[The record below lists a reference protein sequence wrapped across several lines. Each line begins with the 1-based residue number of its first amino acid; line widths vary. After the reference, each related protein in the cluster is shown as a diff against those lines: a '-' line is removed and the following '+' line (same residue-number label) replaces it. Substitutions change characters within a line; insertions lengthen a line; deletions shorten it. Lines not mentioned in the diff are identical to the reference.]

1 MLARLYCGDIYRD
14 ATTPREAFTAHF
26 QRPFSTAPAECQLV
40 EMSLTPDMILVL
52 GLVAFTMLMLVLE
65 WIRADMVALLVVVTI
80 GLTGLIPSERVFNGF
95 AGNAVIAIIAI
106 MIMGEG
112 LDRAGVLNLT
122 ARFVMKMARGMESRL
137 GLVIN
142 MVASLFSAIIPS
154 QALAALMIP
163 VSSRLSA
170 RTGVPLSRLLL
181 PMAFCI
187 LTATNTTLIANSPL
201 IVLNDLIASANAN
214 LPPGAH
220 TIPRFG
226 LFSVTPVGLTLA
238 VIGVLY
244 FYFFGRKLLPG
255 HEDQRLKVTPGRTE
269 SYFAETYGIGG
280 ETAELTVTAES
291 PLVGMSIGEVEQLH
305 DAPLILAIKSGN
317 DARMAPPADH
327 VIWVGSVLGVLGP
340 REQLNQFANNQ
351 LCRLSTRM
359 RQLGEL
365 FNPTR
370 AGISEVVIPPSSR
383 FIKQKIGELRL
394 RKRFGISVLA
404 VTRGEQ
410 IFRDDLRSVSLR
422 AGDTLALHSNWRD
435 LSLAAEDKDLVV
447 VTDIPKEEQR
457 PGKIWQ
463 AVGFFVLAKCL
474 ALFTQLDLSVAMMTG
489 AIGML
494 LTGVL
499 NMDEAYKAINWKTI
513 FVTACLIPLGWSM
526 DSTGTAAWVAQVVL
540 QHLGNASPYIL
551 QASLAILTLLFSQVM
566 SNVGATVM
574 MVPVAISVAVATGG
588 NPSAYAL
595 IVAVSSSNTFLLS
608 SGHPALMMVTG
619 PGGYRG
625 KDFLRVGIPLTLLV
639 LVVTLVVINL
649 MFR

>member
-1 MLARLYCGDIYRD
+1 VAL
-14 ATTPREAFTAHF
+14 
-26 QRPFSTAPAECQLV
+26 
-40 EMSLTPDMILVL
+40 SLTPEMILVL
-52 GLVAFTMLMLVLE
+52 GLVGFTMLMLVLE
-65 WIRADMVALLVVVTI
+65 WVRADMVALLVVVVI

-112 LDRAGVLNLT
+112 LDRAGVLNAT
-122 ARFVMKMARGMESRL
+122 AHFVVRMSRGAESRL
-137 GLVIN
+137 GVVIN
-142 MVASLFSAIIPS
+142 LVASLFSSVIPS

-163 VSSRLSA
+163 VSSRLAA
-170 RTGVPLSRLLL
+170 RTGVPLSKLLL

-187 LTATNTTLIANSPL
+187 LTATNTTLIANSSL

-214 LPPGAH
+214 LLPGAH
-220 TIPRFG
+220 TIPKFG
-226 LFSVTPVGLTLA
+226 LFSVTPIGLALA
-238 VIGVLY
+238 AVGVLY
-244 FYFFGRKLLPG
+244 FYLFGRKLLPG
-255 HEDQRLKVTPGRTE
+255 HEDERLKVTPGRTE

-305 DAPLILAIKSGN
+305 EAPLILAIKSSN

-327 VIWVGSVLGVLGP
+327 VIWVGSVLGVFGP
-340 REQLNQFANNQ
+340 REQLAQFANNQ
-351 LCRLSTRM
+351 LCRLSSRM

-370 AGISEVVIPPSSR
+370 AGISEVVIPPVSR
-383 FIKQKIGELRL
+383 FIKHTVAELRL

-404 VTRGEQ
+404 VNRGDQ
-410 IFRDDLRSVSLR
+410 VFRDDVRTVSLR
-422 AGDTLALHSNWRD
+422 AGDTVVLHSNWRD
-435 LSLAAEDKDLVV
+435 LALAAEDKDLVV
-447 VTDIPKEEQR
+447 VTDIPKEQQR

-463 AVGFFVLAKCL
+463 AVGFFLMAQCL
-474 ALFTQLDLSVAMMTG
+474 ALFTNLDLAVAMMTG
-489 AIGML
+489 AIAML

-499 NMDEAYKAINWKTI
+499 NMDEAYKAVNWKTV
-513 FVTACLIPLGWSM
+513 FVIACLIPLGWSM
-526 DSTGTAAWVAQVVL
+526 DATGTAAWLAQQVL
-540 QHLGNASPYIL
+540 HYLGNSSPYLL
-551 QASLAILTLLFSQVM
+551 QLVLAVLTLLFSQVM

-574 MVPVAISVAVATGG
+574 MVPIAISVAVATGG

-619 PGGYRG
+619 PGGYKG
-625 KDFLRVGIPLTLLV
+625 KDFLRVGLPLTFLV
-639 LVVTLVVINL
+639 LVVTLLAINL

>member
-1 MLARLYCGDIYRD
+1 
-14 ATTPREAFTAHF
+14 
-26 QRPFSTAPAECQLV
+26 V
-40 EMSLTPDMILVL
+40 ELSLTPEMILVL
-52 GLVAFTMLMLVLE
+52 GLVGFTMLMLVLE
-65 WIRADMVALLVVVTI
+65 WIRADMVALLVVVVI

-122 ARFVMKMARGMESRL
+122 ARFVMRMAKGMESRL
-137 GLVIN
+137 GVVIN
-142 MVASLFSAIIPS
+142 LVTSLFSAVIPS

-163 VSSRLSA
+163 VTSRLAA

-181 PMAFCI
+181 PMAFCV
-187 LTATNTTLIANSPL
+187 LAATNTTLIANSPL
-201 IVLNDLIASANAN
+201 IVLNDLIASANVN

-220 TIPRFG
+220 TIPKFG
-226 LFSVTPVGLTLA
+226 LFSVTPVGLALA
-238 VIGVLY
+238 FVGVGY

-255 HEDQRLKVTPGRTE
+255 HEDERLKVTPGRTE

-291 PLVGMSIGEVEQLH
+291 PLVGMSIGEAEQLYE
-305 DAPLILAIKSGN
+305 APLILAIKSGN
-317 DARMAPPADH
+317 DARMAPPTDH
-327 VIWVGSVLGVLGP
+327 VIWVGSILGVLGP
-340 REQLNQFANNQ
+340 RDQLNQFANNQ

-370 AGISEVVIPPSSR
+370 AGISEVVIPPVSR
-383 FIKQKIGELRL
+383 FIKHTVAELRL

-404 VTRGEQ
+404 VNRGDQ
-410 IFRDDLRSVSLR
+410 VFRDDVRTVSLR
-422 AGDTLALHSNWRD
+422 AGDTVVLHSNWRD
-435 LSLAAEDKDLVV
+435 LALAAEDKDLVV
-447 VTDIPKEEQR
+447 VTDIPKEQQR

-474 ALFTQLDLSVAMMTG
+474 ALFTNLDLSVAMMTG

-499 NMDEAYKAINWKTI
+499 NMDEAYKAVNWKTI

-526 DSTGTAAWVAQVVL
+526 DATGTAAWIAQGILAHLGSASPWVL
-540 QHLGNASPYIL
+540 QACLG
-551 QASLAILTLLFSQVM
+551 ILTLLFSQVM

-574 MVPVAISVAVATGG
+574 MVPIAISVAVATGG

-619 PGGYRG
+619 PGGYKS
-625 KDFLRVGIPLTLLV
+625 KDFLRVGAPLTLLV
-639 LVVTLVVINL
+639 LIVTLVGVNL
-649 MFR
+649 LFR

>member
-1 MLARLYCGDIYRD
+1 
-14 ATTPREAFTAHF
+14 
-26 QRPFSTAPAECQLV
+26 
-40 EMSLTPDMILVL
+40 MILVL
-52 GLVAFTMLMLVLE
+52 GLVGFTMLMLVLE
-65 WIRADMVALLVVVTI
+65 WIRADMVALLVVVAI
-80 GLTGLIPSERVFNGF
+80 GLTGLIPSDRVFNGF

-122 ARFVMKMARGMESRL
+122 ARFVMRMARGMESRL
-137 GLVIN
+137 GVVIN
-142 MVASLFSAIIPS
+142 LVASLFSAVIPS

-201 IVLNDLIASANAN
+201 IVLNDLIASANMN

-220 TIPRFG
+220 TIPKFG
-226 LFSVTPVGLTLA
+226 LFSVTPIGLALA
-238 VIGVLY
+238 LLGVAY

-255 HEDQRLKVTPGRTE
+255 HEDERLKVTPGRTE

-305 DAPLILAIKSGN
+305 GAPLILAIKSGN

-340 REQLNQFANNQ
+340 RDQLNQFANNQ

-359 RQLGEL
+359 RQLGEQ

-370 AGISEVVIPPSSR
+370 AGISEVVIPPVSR
-383 FIKQKIGELRL
+383 FIKQTIGDLRL

-404 VTRGEQ
+404 VTRGDQ
-410 IFRDDLRSVSLR
+410 VFRDDVRGVTLR
-422 AGDTLALHSNWRD
+422 AGDTVVLHSNWRD

-474 ALFTQLDLSVAMMTG
+474 ALFTNLDLSVAMMTG

-526 DSTGTAAWVAQVVL
+526 DSTGTAAWIAQVVL
-540 QHLGNASPYIL
+540 QHLGHASHWVL
-551 QASLAILTLLFSQVM
+551 QLSLAVLTLLFSQVM

-574 MVPVAISVAVATGG
+574 MVPIAISVAVATGG

-619 PGGYRG
+619 PGGYKGR
-625 KDFLRVGIPLTLLV
+625 DFLRVGAPLTLLV
-639 LVVTLVVINL
+639 LIVTLVAVNL
-649 MFR
+649 LFH

>member
-1 MLARLYCGDIYRD
+1 
-14 ATTPREAFTAHF
+14 
-26 QRPFSTAPAECQLV
+26 
-40 EMSLTPDMILVL
+40 MILVL
-52 GLVAFTMLMLVLE
+52 GLVGFTMLMLVLE
-65 WIRADMVALLVVVTI
+65 WIRADMVALLVVVVI
-80 GLTGLIPSERVFNGF
+80 GLTGLIPSDRVFNGF

-122 ARFVMKMARGMESRL
+122 ANFVMRMARGMESRL
-137 GLVIN
+137 GVVIN
-142 MVASLFSAIIPS
+142 LVASLFSAVIPS

-163 VSSRLSA
+163 VSSRLAA

-201 IVLNDLIASANAN
+201 IVLNDLIASANLN

-220 TIPRFG
+220 TIPKFG
-226 LFSVTPVGLTLA
+226 LFSVTPIGLSLA
-238 VIGVLY
+238 LLGVAY

-255 HEDQRLKVTPGRTE
+255 HEDERLKVTPGRTE

-291 PLVGMSIGEVEQLH
+291 PLVGMSIGETEQLH
-305 DAPLILAIKSGN
+305 GAPLILAIKSGN

-365 FNPTR
+365 FNPSR
-370 AGISEVVIPPSSR
+370 AGISEVVIPPVSR
-383 FIKQKIGELRL
+383 FIKHTVAELRL

-404 VTRGEQ
+404 VNRGEQ
-410 IFRDDLRSVSLR
+410 VFRDDVRAVSLR
-422 AGDTLALHSNWRD
+422 AGDTVVLHSNWRD

-447 VTDIPKEEQR
+447 VTDIPKEQQR

-463 AVGFFVLAKCL
+463 AVGFFLMAKCL
-474 ALFTQLDLSVAMMTG
+474 ALFTNLDLSVAMMTG

-499 NMDEAYKAINWKTI
+499 NMDEAYKAVNWKTI

-526 DSTGTAAWVAQVVL
+526 DSTGTAAWIAQVVL
-540 QHLGNASPYIL
+540 DHLGSASPWVL
-551 QASLAILTLLFSQVM
+551 QACLAILTLLFSQVM

-574 MVPVAISVAVATGG
+574 MVPIAISVAVATGG

-619 PGGYRG
+619 PGGYKGR
-625 KDFLRVGIPLTLLV
+625 DFLRVGLPLTLLV
-639 LVVTLVVINL
+639 LVVTLIAINL
-649 MFR
+649 LFR

>member
-1 MLARLYCGDIYRD
+1 MGL
-14 ATTPREAFTAHF
+14 T
-26 QRPFSTAPAECQLV
+26 
-40 EMSLTPDMILVL
+40 LTPDMMLVL
-52 GLVAFTMLMLVLE
+52 GLVGFTMLMLVLE

-122 ARFVMKMARGMESRL
+122 ARFVMRMARGMESRL

-214 LPPGAH
+214 LLPGAH
-220 TIPRFG
+220 TIPKFG
-226 LFSVTPVGLTLA
+226 LFSVTPVGLSLA
-238 VIGVLY
+238 VVGVLY

-255 HEDQRLKVTPGRTE
+255 HEDERLKVTPGRTE

-305 DAPLILAIKSGN
+305 DSPMILAIKSGN
-317 DARMAPPADH
+317 DARMAPPVDH

-340 REQLNQFANNQ
+340 REQLTQFANNQ

-383 FIKQKIGELRL
+383 FIKQTIGDLRL

-404 VTRGEQ
+404 VTRGDQ
-410 IFRDDLRSVSLR
+410 VFRNDVRAVTLR
-422 AGDTLALHSNWRD
+422 AGDTMVLHSNWRD
-435 LSLAAEDKDLVV
+435 LSLASEDKDLVV

-499 NMDEAYKAINWKTI
+499 NMDEAYKAVNWKTI

-526 DSTGTAAWVAQVVL
+526 DSTGTAAWVAQEVL
-540 QHLGNASPYIL
+540 QHLGGHSHWLL
-551 QASLAILTLLFSQVM
+551 QLALAILTLLFSQVM

-619 PGGYRG
+619 PGGYRSQ
-625 KDFLRVGIPLTLLV
+625 DFLRVGLPLTFIV
-639 LVVTLVVINL
+639 LVVTLLAINL
-649 MFR
+649 MFH

>member
-1 MLARLYCGDIYRD
+1 MGL
-14 ATTPREAFTAHF
+14 
-26 QRPFSTAPAECQLV
+26 
-40 EMSLTPDMILVL
+40 SLTPDMMLVL
-52 GLVAFTMLMLVLE
+52 GLVLFTMLMLVLE
-65 WIRADMVALLVVVTI
+65 WIRADMVALLVVVVI
-80 GLTGLIPSERVFNGF
+80 GLTGLIPAERVFNGF

-122 ARFVMKMARGMESRL
+122 AQFVMRMARGKESRL
-137 GLVIN
+137 GVVIN
-142 MVASLFSAIIPS
+142 AVTSLFSAVIPS

-163 VSSRLSA
+163 VTSRLSA
-170 RTGVPLSRLLL
+170 RTGVPISRLLL

-201 IVLNDLIASANAN
+201 IVLNDLIASANNN
-214 LPPGAH
+214 LPPGAQ
-220 TIPRFG
+220 TIPKFG
-226 LFSVTPVGLTLA
+226 LFSVTPVGILLA
-238 VIGVLY
+238 IAGVV
-244 FYFFGRKLLPG
+244 FFRLFTRKLLPER
-255 HEDQRLKVTPGRTE
+255 EDARQKVTPGRTE
-269 SYFAETYGIGG
+269 SYFAETYGIVG

-291 PLVGMSIGEVEQLH
+291 PLVGMSVGEAEQLH
-305 DAPLILAIKSGN
+305 GAPLILAIKSGN
-317 DARMAPPADH
+317 EARMAPPVDQ

-351 LCRLSTRM
+351 LCRLTPRM
-359 RQLGEL
+359 RQLAEL
-365 FNPTR
+365 FNPSR
-370 AGISEVVIPPSSR
+370 AGISEAVIPPNSR
-383 FIKQKIGELRL
+383 FIKQTIGELHL
-394 RKRFGISVLA
+394 RKRHGISVLA

-410 IFRDDLRSVSLR
+410 VFRDDVRSVSLR
-422 AGDTLALHSNWRD
+422 AGDTLVLHSSWRD
-435 LSLAAEDKDLVV
+435 LAQTAEDRDLVV
-447 VTDIPKEEQR
+447 VTDIPREEQR

-463 AVGFFVLAKCL
+463 AVGFFLMAKCL
-474 ALFTQLDLSVAMMTG
+474 ALFTQLDLSIAMMTG

-494 LTGVL
+494 LSGVL

-526 DSTGTAAWVAQVVL
+526 DSTGTAAWLAQEVLVHMGDASPWVL
-540 QHLGNASPYIL
+540 Q
-551 QASLAILTLLFSQVM
+551 LALAVLTLLFSQVM

-595 IVAVSSSNTFLLS
+595 IVAVSSSNTFLIS

-619 PGGYRG
+619 PGGYKS
-625 KDFLRVGIPLTLLV
+625 KDFLRTGVPLTLVILV
-639 LVVTLVVINL
+639 ITLVAINL

>member
-1 MLARLYCGDIYRD
+1 MGLSLS
-14 ATTPREAFTAHF
+14 P
-26 QRPFSTAPAECQLV
+26 
-40 EMSLTPDMILVL
+40 EMIMVL
-52 GLVAFTMLMLVLE
+52 GLLAFTMLMLVLE

-80 GLTGLIPSERVFNGF
+80 GLIGLIPAERVFNGF

-112 LDRAGVLNLT
+112 LDRAGVLTHT
-122 ARFVMKMARGMESRL
+122 ARFVMRMARGVESRL

-142 MVASLFSAIIPS
+142 LVASLFSAVIPS

-170 RTGVPLSRLLL
+170 RTGVPISRLLL

-220 TIPRFG
+220 TIPKFG
-226 LFSVTPVGLTLA
+226 LFSVTPVGLALA
-238 VIGVLY
+238 IVGVAY
-244 FYFFGRKLLPG
+244 FYFFGHKLLPG
-255 HEDQRLKVTPGRTE
+255 HEDERLKVTPGRTE

-280 ETAELTVTAES
+280 DTAELTVTAES
-291 PLVGMSIGEVEQLH
+291 PLVGMSIGEAEALH
-305 DAPLILAIKSGN
+305 EAPLILAIKSGN

-327 VIWVGSVLGVLGP
+327 VIWVGSILGVLGP

-351 LCRLSTRM
+351 LCRLSTQM

-370 AGISEVVIPPSSR
+370 AGISEVVIPPVSR
-383 FIKQKIGELRL
+383 FIKHTVAELRL

-404 VTRGEQ
+404 VTRGDQ
-410 IFRDDLRSVSLR
+410 VFRDDVRGVSLR
-422 AGDTLALHSNWRD
+422 AGDTMVLHSTWHDLALAS
-435 LSLAAEDKDLVV
+435 EDKDLVV

-463 AVGFFVLAKCL
+463 AVGFFLMAQGL
-474 ALFTQLDLSVAMMTG
+474 ALFTDLDLSLSMMTG
-489 AIGML
+489 AIAML

-513 FVTACLIPLGWSM
+513 FVVACLIPLGWSM
-526 DSTGTAAWVAQVVL
+526 DATGTAAWIAQQALVHLGSVAPWVL
-540 QHLGNASPYIL
+540 QLF
-551 QASLAILTLLFSQVM
+551 LAVLTLLFAQMM

-574 MVPVAISVAVATGG
+574 MVPIAISMAVATGA
-588 NPSAYAL
+588 NPAAYAL

-608 SGHPALMMVTG
+608 AGHPALMMVTG
-619 PGGYRG
+619 PGGYKG
-625 KDFLRVGIPLTLLV
+625 KDFLRVGAPLTVVV
-639 LVVTLVVINL
+639 LAVTLVVINL

>member
-1 MLARLYCGDIYRD
+1 M
-14 ATTPREAFTAHF
+14 
-26 QRPFSTAPAECQLV
+26 V
-40 EMSLTPDMILVL
+40 LVL
-52 GLVAFTMLMLVLE
+52 GLVGFTMLMLVLE
-65 WIRADMVALLVVVTI
+65 WIRADMVALLVVVVI
-80 GLTGLIPSERVFNGF
+80 GLTGLIPSDRVFNGF
-95 AGNAVIAIIAI
+95 AGNAVIAIMAI

-122 ARFVMKMARGMESRL
+122 ARFVMRMARGVESRL
-137 GLVIN
+137 GVVIN
-142 MVASLFSAIIPS
+142 LVASLFSAVIPS

-201 IVLNDLIASANAN
+201 IVLNDLIASANVN

-220 TIPRFG
+220 TIPKFG
-226 LFSVTPVGLTLA
+226 LFSVTPIGLALA
-238 VIGVLY
+238 LLGVAY

-255 HEDQRLKVTPGRTE
+255 HEDERLKVTPGRTE

-280 ETAELTVTAES
+280 ESAELTVTAES

-305 DAPLILAIKSGN
+305 GAPLILAIKSGN

-340 REQLNQFANNQ
+340 RDQLTQFANNQ

-370 AGISEVVIPPSSR
+370 AGISEVVIPPVSR
-383 FIKQKIGELRL
+383 FIKHTVGELRL

-404 VTRGEQ
+404 VNRGDQ
-410 IFRDDLRSVSLR
+410 VFRDDVRGVSLR
-422 AGDTLALHSNWRD
+422 AGDTVVLHSNWRD
-435 LSLAAEDKDLVV
+435 LALASEDKDLVV

-463 AVGFFVLAKCL
+463 AVGFFVMAKCL
-474 ALFTQLDLSVAMMTG
+474 ALFTNLDLSVAMMTG

-494 LTGVL
+494 LSGVL
-499 NMDEAYKAINWKTI
+499 NMDEAYRAINWKTI

-526 DSTGTAAWVAQVVL
+526 DATGTAAWIAQVVL
-540 QHLGNASPYIL
+540 QHLGGASPWVL
-551 QASLAILTLLFSQVM
+551 QACLAILTLLFSQVM

-574 MVPVAISVAVATGG
+574 MVPIAISVAVATGG

-619 PGGYRG
+619 PGGYKG
-625 KDFLRVGIPLTLLV
+625 KDFLRVGAPLTALV
-639 LVVTLVVINL
+639 LVVTLIAINL
-649 MFR
+649 MFH

>member
-1 MLARLYCGDIYRD
+1 M
-14 ATTPREAFTAHF
+14 
-26 QRPFSTAPAECQLV
+26 
-40 EMSLTPDMILVL
+40 LVL
-52 GLVAFTMLMLVLE
+52 GLVGFTMAMLVLE

-122 ARFVMKMARGMESRL
+122 ARFVMRMARGMESRL

-214 LPPGAH
+214 LLPGAH
-220 TIPRFG
+220 TIPKFG
-226 LFSVTPVGLTLA
+226 LFSVTPVGLSLA
-238 VIGVLY
+238 VVGVLY

-255 HEDQRLKVTPGRTE
+255 HEDERLKVTPGRTE

-305 DAPLILAIKSGN
+305 DSPMILAIKSGN
-317 DARMAPPADH
+317 DARMAPPVDH

-340 REQLNQFANNQ
+340 RDQLSQFANNQ

-383 FIKQKIGELRL
+383 FIKQTIGDLRL

-404 VTRGEQ
+404 VTRGDQ
-410 IFRDDLRSVSLR
+410 IFRDDVRAVALR
-422 AGDTLALHSNWRD
+422 AGDTMVLHSNWRD

-499 NMDEAYKAINWKTI
+499 NMDEAYKAVNWKTI

-526 DSTGTAAWVAQVVL
+526 DSTGTAAWVAQEVL
-540 QHLGNASPYIL
+540 QHLGGHSHWLL
-551 QASLAILTLLFSQVM
+551 QLALAILTLLFSQVM

-619 PGGYRG
+619 PGGYRSQ
-625 KDFLRVGIPLTLLV
+625 DFLRVGLPLTFVV
-639 LVVTLVVINL
+639 LVVTLLAINL
-649 MFR
+649 MFH

>member
-1 MLARLYCGDIYRD
+1 MLVAL
-14 ATTPREAFTAHF
+14 A
-26 QRPFSTAPAECQLV
+26 
-40 EMSLTPDMILVL
+40 LTPDMILVL
-52 GLVAFTMLMLVLE
+52 GLLAFTTLMLVLE
-65 WIRADMVALLVVVTI
+65 WIRADMVALLVVITI
-80 GLTGLIPSERVFNGF
+80 GLTGLIPPERVFNGF
-95 AGNAVIAIIAI
+95 SGTAVIAIIAI

-112 LDRAGVLNLT
+112 LDRAGVLNIT
-122 ARFVMKMARGMESRL
+122 AQFVVRLAHGVESRL
-137 GLVIN
+137 GVVIN
-142 MVASLFSAIIPS
+142 VVASMFSAVIPS

-163 VSSRLSA
+163 ISSRLSA

-187 LTATNTTLIANSPL
+187 LAATNTTLIANSAL

-214 LPPGAH
+214 LLPGAH
-220 TIPRFG
+220 TIPKFG
-226 LFSVTPVGLTLA
+226 LFSVTPIGLALGA
-238 VIGVLY
+238 VGVLY
-244 FYFFGRKLLPG
+244 FYLFGAKLLPG

-269 SYFAETYGIGG
+269 SYFAETYGIVG

-305 DAPLILAIKSGN
+305 EPPLILAIKSGN
-317 DARMAPPADH
+317 EARMAPPADH

-340 REQLNQFANNQ
+340 REQLNRFANNQ

-359 RQLGEL
+359 HQLGEL

-370 AGISEVVIPPSSR
+370 AGISEVVIPPVSR
-383 FIKQKIGELRL
+383 FIKHTVAELRL

-410 IFRDDLRSVSLR
+410 VFRDDVRAVSLR
-422 AGDTLALHSNWRD
+422 AGDTVVLHSNWRD
-435 LSLAAEDKDLVV
+435 LALAAEDKDLVV
-447 VTDIPKEEQR
+447 VTDIPKEQQR

-463 AVGFFVLAKCL
+463 AVGFFLFAQCL
-474 ALFTQLDLSVAMMTG
+474 ALFTNLDLSIAMMTG
-489 AIGML
+489 AIAML

-499 NMDEAYKAINWKTI
+499 NMDEAYKAVNWKTV
-513 FVTACLIPLGWSM
+513 FVIACLIPLGWSM
-526 DSTGTAAWVAQVVL
+526 DATGTAAWLAQQVL
-540 QHLGNASPYIL
+540 YYLGNSSPYLL
-551 QASLAILTLLFSQVM
+551 QLVLAVLTLLFSQVM

-574 MVPVAISVAVATGG
+574 MVPIAISVAVATGG

-619 PGGYRG
+619 PGGYKG
-625 KDFLRVGIPLTLLV
+625 KDFLRVGLPLTFLV
-639 LVVTLVVINL
+639 LVVTLLAINL
-649 MFR
+649 MFH

>member
-1 MLARLYCGDIYRD
+1 MGL
-14 ATTPREAFTAHF
+14 
-26 QRPFSTAPAECQLV
+26 
-40 EMSLTPDMILVL
+40 SLTPEMILVL
-52 GLVAFTMLMLVLE
+52 GLVGFTMLMLVLE
-65 WIRADMVALLVVVTI
+65 WIRADMVALLVVVAI
-80 GLTGLIPSERVFNGF
+80 GLTGLIPSDRVFNGF

-112 LDRAGVLNLT
+112 LDRAGVLSLT
-122 ARFVMKMARGMESRL
+122 ARFVMRMASGVESRL

-142 MVASLFSAIIPS
+142 MVASLFSAVIPS

-201 IVLNDLIASANAN
+201 IVLNDLIASANVN

-220 TIPRFG
+220 TIPKFG
-226 LFSVTPVGLTLA
+226 LFSVTPIGLALA
-238 VIGVLY
+238 VVGVAY

-255 HEDQRLKVTPGRTE
+255 HEDERLKVTPGRTE

-280 ETAELTVTAES
+280 DTAELTVTAES
-291 PLVGMSIGEVEQLH
+291 PLVGMSIGEAESLH

-317 DARMAPPADH
+317 DSRMAPPADH

-340 REQLNQFANNQ
+340 HEQLNQFANNQ

-365 FNPTR
+365 FNPSR

-383 FIKQKIGELRL
+383 FIKQTLGELRL

-404 VTRGEQ
+404 VTRGDHVY
-410 IFRDDLRSVSLR
+410 RDDVRAVSLR
-422 AGDTLALHSNWRD
+422 AGDTVVLHSNWRD
-435 LSLAAEDKDLVV
+435 LALAAEDKDLVV

-474 ALFTQLDLSVAMMTG
+474 ALFTNLDLSVAMMTG

-494 LTGVL
+494 LSGVL

-526 DSTGTAAWVAQVVL
+526 DATGTAAWVAQEVLAHLGGASPWVL
-540 QHLGNASPYIL
+540 QLC
-551 QASLAILTLLFSQVM
+551 LAVLTLLFSQVM

-574 MVPVAISVAVATGG
+574 MVPIAISVAVATGG

-619 PGGYRG
+619 PGGYRS
-625 KDFLRVGIPLTLLV
+625 KDFLRVGTPLTLV
-639 LVVTLVVINL
+639 MLVVTLVAINL
-649 MFR
+649 LFR

>member
-1 MLARLYCGDIYRD
+1 
-14 ATTPREAFTAHF
+14 
-26 QRPFSTAPAECQLV
+26 
-40 EMSLTPDMILVL
+40 MILVL
-52 GLVAFTMLMLVLE
+52 GLVGFTMLMLVLE
-65 WIRADMVALLVVVTI
+65 WIRADMVALLVVVVI

-122 ARFVMKMARGMESRL
+122 ANFVMRMARGAESRL
-137 GLVIN
+137 GVVIN
-142 MVASLFSAIIPS
+142 LVASLFSAVIPS

-163 VSSRLSA
+163 VSSRLAA
-170 RTGVPLSRLLL
+170 RTGVPLSKLLL

-201 IVLNDLIASANAN
+201 IVLNDLIASANVN

-220 TIPRFG
+220 TIPKFG

-238 VIGVLY
+238 LLGVGY

-255 HEDQRLKVTPGRTE
+255 HEDERLKVTPGRTE
-269 SYFAETYGIGG
+269 SYFAETYGIVG

-291 PLVGMSIGEVEQLH
+291 PLVGMSIGEVEQLYG
-305 DAPLILAIKSGN
+305 APLILAIKSGN

-370 AGISEVVIPPSSR
+370 AGISEVVIPPVSR
-383 FIKQKIGELRL
+383 FIKHTVGELRL

-404 VTRGEQ
+404 VNRGDQ
-410 IFRDDLRSVSLR
+410 VFRDDVRSVSLR
-422 AGDTLALHSNWRD
+422 AGDTVVLHSNWRD
-435 LSLAAEDKDLVV
+435 LSLAAEERDLVV
-447 VTDIPKEEQR
+447 VTDIPKEQQR

-463 AVGFFVLAKCL
+463 AVGFFLLAKCL
-474 ALFTQLDLSVAMMTG
+474 ALFTNLDLSVAMMTG

-494 LTGVL
+494 LSGVL

-526 DSTGTAAWVAQVVL
+526 DATGTAAWIAQVVL
-540 QHLGNASPYIL
+540 DHLGSASPWLL
-551 QASLAILTLLFSQVM
+551 QLCLAILTLLFSQVM

-574 MVPVAISVAVATGG
+574 MVPIAISVAVATGG

-619 PGGYRG
+619 PGGYKG
-625 KDFLRVGIPLTLLV
+625 KDFLRVGLPLTFLV
-639 LVVTLVVINL
+639 LVVTLLAINL
-649 MFR
+649 MFH

>member
-1 MLARLYCGDIYRD
+1 
-14 ATTPREAFTAHF
+14 
-26 QRPFSTAPAECQLV
+26 
-40 EMSLTPDMILVL
+40 MILVL
-52 GLVAFTMLMLVLE
+52 GLVGFTMLMLVLE
-65 WIRADMVALLVVVTI
+65 WIRADMVALLVVVVI
-80 GLTGLIPSERVFNGF
+80 GLTGLIPSDRVFNGF

-122 ARFVMKMARGMESRL
+122 ANFVMRMARGAESRL
-137 GLVIN
+137 GVVIN
-142 MVASLFSAIIPS
+142 LVASLFSAVIPS

-163 VSSRLSA
+163 VSSRLAA

-201 IVLNDLIASANAN
+201 IVLNDLIASANVN

-220 TIPRFG
+220 TIPKFG

-238 VIGVLY
+238 LLGVGY

-255 HEDQRLKVTPGRTE
+255 HEDERLKVTPGRTE
-269 SYFAETYGIGG
+269 SYFAETYGIVG

-305 DAPLILAIKSGN
+305 GAPLILAIKSGN

-370 AGISEVVIPPSSR
+370 AGISEVVIPPVSR
-383 FIKQKIGELRL
+383 FIKHTVGELRL

-404 VTRGEQ
+404 VNRGEQ
-410 IFRDDLRSVSLR
+410 VLRDDVRSISLR
-422 AGDTLALHSNWRD
+422 AGDTVVLHSNWRD
-435 LSLAAEDKDLVV
+435 LSLAAEERDLVV
-447 VTDIPKEEQR
+447 VTDIPKEQQR

-463 AVGFFVLAKCL
+463 AVGFFLLAKCL
-474 ALFTQLDLSVAMMTG
+474 ALFTNLDLSVAMMTG

-494 LTGVL
+494 LSGVL

-526 DSTGTAAWVAQVVL
+526 DATGTAAWIAQVVL
-540 QHLGNASPYIL
+540 DHLGSASPWLL
-551 QASLAILTLLFSQVM
+551 QLVLAVLTLLFSQVM

-574 MVPVAISVAVATGG
+574 MVPIAISVAVATGG

-619 PGGYRG
+619 PGGYKG
-625 KDFLRVGIPLTLLV
+625 KDFLRVGAPLTLLV
-639 LVVTLVVINL
+639 LVFTLVAINL
-649 MFR
+649 LFR

>member
-1 MLARLYCGDIYRD
+1 
-14 ATTPREAFTAHF
+14 
-26 QRPFSTAPAECQLV
+26 
-40 EMSLTPDMILVL
+40 MILVL
-52 GLVAFTMLMLVLE
+52 GLVGFTMLMLVLE
-65 WIRADMVALLVVVTI
+65 WIRADMVALLVVVVI
-80 GLTGLIPSERVFNGF
+80 GLTGLLPSDRVFNGF
-95 AGNAVIAIIAI
+95 AGNAVIAIMAI

-122 ARFVMKMARGMESRL
+122 ANFVMRMARGMESRL

-142 MVASLFSAIIPS
+142 MVTSLFSAVIPS

-187 LTATNTTLIANSPL
+187 LAATNTTLIANSPL
-201 IVLNDLIASANAN
+201 IVLNDLIASANVN

-220 TIPRFG
+220 TIPKFG
-226 LFSVTPVGLTLA
+226 LFSVTPIGLALA
-238 VIGVLY
+238 LVGVLY
-244 FYFFGRKLLPG
+244 FYLFGRKLLPG
-255 HEDQRLKVTPGRTE
+255 HEDERQKVTPGRTE

-291 PLVGMSIGEVEQLH
+291 PLVGMSIGEAEQLH
-305 DAPLILAIKSGN
+305 DAPLILAIRSGN
-317 DARMAPPADH
+317 DSRMAPPVDH

-340 REQLNQFANNQ
+340 REQLTQFANNQ

-383 FIKQKIGELRL
+383 FIKQTVAELRL

-404 VTRGEQ
+404 ITRGEQ
-410 IFRDDLRSVSLR
+410 VFRDDVREVSLR
-422 AGDTLALHSNWRD
+422 AGDTVVLHSNWRD
-435 LSLAAEDKDLVV
+435 LALAAEDKDLVV

-463 AVGFFVLAKCL
+463 AVGFFVMAKCL
-474 ALFTQLDLSVAMMTG
+474 ALFTNLDLSVAMMTG

-526 DSTGTAAWVAQVVL
+526 DATGTAAWIAQEVL
-540 QHLGNASPYIL
+540 QYLGQASPWVL
-551 QASLAILTLLFSQVM
+551 QASLAVLTLLFSQVM

-574 MVPVAISVAVATGG
+574 MVPIAISVAVATGG

-619 PGGYRG
+619 PGGYRS
-625 KDFLRVGIPLTLLV
+625 KDFLRVGAPLTLVV
-639 LVVTLVVINL
+639 LVVTLIGINL

>member
-1 MLARLYCGDIYRD
+1 MG
-14 ATTPREAFTAHF
+14 P
-26 QRPFSTAPAECQLV
+26 
-40 EMSLTPDMILVL
+40 SLTPELIMVL
-52 GLVAFTMLMLVLE
+52 GLVGFTMLMLVLE
-65 WIRADMVALLVVVTI
+65 WIRADMVALLVVVAI
-80 GLTGLIPSERVFNGF
+80 GLTGLIPSDRVFNGF

-122 ARFVMKMARGMESRL
+122 ARFVMRMARGVESRL

-142 MVASLFSAIIPS
+142 LVASLFSAVIPS

-170 RTGVPLSRLLL
+170 RTGVPISRLLL

-214 LPPGAH
+214 LLPGAH
-220 TIPRFG
+220 TIPKFG
-226 LFSVTPVGLTLA
+226 LFSVTPVGLALSL
-238 VIGVLY
+238 VGVLY

-255 HEDQRLKVTPGRTE
+255 HEDERLKVTPGRTE

-291 PLVGMSIGEVEQLH
+291 PLVGMSIGEVEQLY

-317 DARMAPPADH
+317 EARMAPPADH

-340 REQLNQFANNQ
+340 REQLTRFANNQ
-351 LCRLSTRM
+351 LCRLSTHM

-370 AGISEVVIPPSSR
+370 AGISEVVIPPVSR
-383 FIKQKIGELRL
+383 FIKQTVGDLRL

-410 IFRDDLRSVSLR
+410 VFRDDVRGVTLR
-422 AGDTLALHSNWRD
+422 AGDTLVLHSNWRD

-474 ALFTQLDLSVAMMTG
+474 ALFTHLDLSVAMMTG

-526 DSTGTAAWVAQVVL
+526 DATGTAAWIAQQVL
-540 QHLGNASPYIL
+540 QHMGTSSHWLL
-551 QASLAILTLLFSQVM
+551 QACLAILTLLFSQVM

-574 MVPVAISVAVATGG
+574 MVPIAISVAVATGG

-625 KDFLRVGIPLTLLV
+625 KDFLRVGLPLTLVV
-639 LVVTLVVINL
+639 LVVTLIAINL

>member
-1 MLARLYCGDIYRD
+1 MAL
-14 ATTPREAFTAHF
+14 
-26 QRPFSTAPAECQLV
+26 
-40 EMSLTPDMILVL
+40 SLTPEMILVL
-52 GLVAFTMLMLVLE
+52 GLVGFTMLMLVLE
-65 WIRADMVALLVVVTI
+65 WIRADMVALLVVVVI

-122 ARFVMKMARGMESRL
+122 ANFVMRMARGAESRL
-137 GLVIN
+137 GVVIN
-142 MVASLFSAIIPS
+142 LVASLFSAVIPS

-163 VSSRLSA
+163 VSSRLAA
-170 RTGVPLSRLLL
+170 RTGVPLSKLLL

-201 IVLNDLIASANAN
+201 IVLNDLIASANVN

-220 TIPRFG
+220 TIPKFG

-238 VIGVLY
+238 LLGVGY

-255 HEDQRLKVTPGRTE
+255 HEDERLKVTPGRTE
-269 SYFAETYGIGG
+269 SYFAETYGIVG

-291 PLVGMSIGEVEQLH
+291 PLVGMSIGEVEQLYE
-305 DAPLILAIKSGN
+305 APLILAIKSGN

-370 AGISEVVIPPSSR
+370 AGISEVVIPPVSR
-383 FIKQKIGELRL
+383 FIKHTVGELRL

-404 VTRGEQ
+404 VNRGDQ
-410 IFRDDLRSVSLR
+410 VLRDDVRSVSLR
-422 AGDTLALHSNWRD
+422 AGDTVVLHSNWRD
-435 LSLAAEDKDLVV
+435 LSLAAEERDLVV
-447 VTDIPKEEQR
+447 VTDIPKEQQR

-463 AVGFFVLAKCL
+463 AVGFFLLAKCL
-474 ALFTQLDLSVAMMTG
+474 ALFTNLDLSVAMMTG

-494 LTGVL
+494 LSGVL

-526 DSTGTAAWVAQVVL
+526 DATGTAAWIAQVVL
-540 QHLGNASPYIL
+540 DHLGSASPWLL
-551 QASLAILTLLFSQVM
+551 QLCLAILTLLFSQVM

-574 MVPVAISVAVATGG
+574 MVPIAISVAVATGG

-619 PGGYRG
+619 PGGYKG
-625 KDFLRVGIPLTLLV
+625 KDFLRVGLPLTFLV
-639 LVVTLVVINL
+639 LIVTLIAINL
-649 MFR
+649 LFR

>member
-1 MLARLYCGDIYRD
+1 M
-14 ATTPREAFTAHF
+14 
-26 QRPFSTAPAECQLV
+26 
-40 EMSLTPDMILVL
+40 MLVL
-52 GLVAFTMLMLVLE
+52 GLVGFTMLMLVLE

-122 ARFVMKMARGMESRL
+122 ARFVMRMARGMESRL

-214 LPPGAH
+214 LLPGAH
-220 TIPRFG
+220 TIPKFG

-238 VIGVLY
+238 VVGVLY

-255 HEDQRLKVTPGRTE
+255 HEDERLKVTPGRTE

-305 DAPLILAIKSGN
+305 DSPMILAIKSGN
-317 DARMAPPADH
+317 DARMAPPVDH

-340 REQLNQFANNQ
+340 REQLTQFANNQ

-383 FIKQKIGELRL
+383 FIKQTIGDLRL

-404 VTRGEQ
+404 VTRGDQ
-410 IFRDDLRSVSLR
+410 VFRDDVRAVTLR
-422 AGDTLALHSNWRD
+422 AGDTMVLHSNWRD
-435 LSLAAEDKDLVV
+435 LSLASEDKDLVV

-499 NMDEAYKAINWKTI
+499 NMDEAYKAVNWKTI

-526 DSTGTAAWVAQVVL
+526 DSTGTAAWVAQEVL
-540 QHLGNASPYIL
+540 QHLGGHSHWLL
-551 QASLAILTLLFSQVM
+551 QLALAVLTLLFSQVM

-619 PGGYRG
+619 PGGYRSQ
-625 KDFLRVGIPLTLLV
+625 DFLRVGLPLTFIV
-639 LVVTLVVINL
+639 LVVTLLAINL
-649 MFR
+649 MFH

>member
-1 MLARLYCGDIYRD
+1 
-14 ATTPREAFTAHF
+14 
-26 QRPFSTAPAECQLV
+26 
-40 EMSLTPDMILVL
+40 MILVL
-52 GLVAFTMLMLVLE
+52 GLVGFTMLMLVLE
-65 WIRADMVALLVVVTI
+65 WIRADMVGLLVVVVI
-80 GLTGLIPSERVFNGF
+80 GVTGLIPENRVFNGF

-122 ARFVMKMARGMESRL
+122 AHFVMRMARGMESRL
-137 GLVIN
+137 GVVIN
-142 MVASLFSAIIPS
+142 VVTSLFSAVIPS

-163 VSSRLSA
+163 VSSRLST

-201 IVLNDLIASANAN
+201 IVLNDLIASANGN
-214 LPPGAH
+214 LPSGAH
-220 TIPRFG
+220 TIPKFG

-238 VIGVLY
+238 LAGVLY
-244 FYFFGRKLLPG
+244 FHLFGRKLLPA
-255 HEDQRLKVTPGRTE
+255 HEDEAQKVTPGRTD

-280 ETAELTVTAES
+280 ETVELTVTAES
-291 PLVGMSIGEVEQLH
+291 PLVGMSIGEAEQLH

-317 DARMAPPADH
+317 NARMAPPADH

-340 REQLNQFANNQ
+340 REQLDKFANNQ

-359 RQLGEL
+359 RQLAEL
-365 FNPTR
+365 FNPTL

-383 FIKQKIGELRL
+383 FIKQAIGELRL

-404 VTRGEQ
+404 VTRGDQ
-410 IFRDDLRSVSLR
+410 VFRDDVREISLS
-422 AGDTLALHSNWRD
+422 AGDTLVLHSNWRD
-435 LSLAAEDKDLVV
+435 LALAAEDKDLVV
-447 VTDIPKEEQR
+447 VTDIPKDEQR

-463 AVGFFVLAKCL
+463 AVGFFLMAKCL
-474 ALFTQLDLSVAMMTG
+474 ALFTNLDLSLAMMTG
-489 AIGML
+489 AVAML

-499 NMDEAYKAINWKTI
+499 SMDEAYKAINWKTI

-526 DSTGTAAWVAQVVL
+526 DATGTAAWIAQEVLLHLGSSAPWVL
-540 QHLGNASPYIL
+540 QVC
-551 QASLAILTLLFSQVM
+551 LAVLTLLFSQVM

-574 MVPVAISVAVATGG
+574 MVPIAISVAVATRG

-619 PGGYRG
+619 PGGYRST
-625 KDFLRVGIPLTLLV
+625 DFLRVGIPLTLLI
-639 LVVTLVVINL
+639 LAITLITINL
-649 MFR
+649 MYH

>member
-1 MLARLYCGDIYRD
+1 MGL
-14 ATTPREAFTAHF
+14 
-26 QRPFSTAPAECQLV
+26 
-40 EMSLTPDMILVL
+40 SLSPEMILVL
-52 GLVAFTMLMLVLE
+52 CLVGFTMLMLVLE
-65 WIRADMVALLVVVTI
+65 WIRADMVALLVVVVI

-106 MIMGEG
+106 MIMGAG
-112 LDRAGVLNLT
+112 LDRAGVLSLT
-122 ARFVMKMARGMESRL
+122 ANFVMRMARGVESRL

-142 MVASLFSAIIPS
+142 LVTSLFSAVIPS

-163 VSSRLSA
+163 VTSRLAA
-170 RTGVPLSRLLL
+170 RTGVPISRLLL

-214 LPPGAH
+214 LPAGAH
-220 TIPRFG
+220 TIPKFG
-226 LFSVTPVGLTLA
+226 LFSVTPVGLVLA
-238 VIGVLY
+238 LTGVLF
-244 FYFFGRKLLPG
+244 FYLFTRKLLPER
-255 HEDQRLKVTPGRTE
+255 EDQRLKVTPGRTE
-269 SYFAETYGIGG
+269 SYFAETYGIVG
-280 ETAELTVTAES
+280 ETAELTITAES
-291 PLVGMSIGEVEQLH
+291 PLVGMSIGEVEQLYG
-305 DAPLILAIKSGN
+305 APLILAIKSGT
-317 DARMAPPADH
+317 DARMAPPIDL

-340 REQLNQFANNQ
+340 RDQLNQFANNQ
-351 LCRLSTRM
+351 LCRLSPRM

-365 FNPTR
+365 FNPSR
-370 AGISEVVIPPSSR
+370 AGISEAVIPPSSR
-383 FIKQKIGELRL
+383 FIKQTVGELRL
-394 RKRFGISVLA
+394 RKRYGVSVLA
-404 VTRGEQ
+404 VNRGDQ
-410 IFRDDLRSVSLR
+410 VFRDDVRSVSLR
-422 AGDTLALHSNWRD
+422 AGDSLVLHSSWRD
-435 LSLAAEDKDLVV
+435 LVLASEDKDLVV

-474 ALFTQLDLSVAMMTG
+474 ALFTHLDLSVAMMTG

-526 DSTGTAAWVAQVVL
+526 DATGTAAWVAQEVL
-540 QHLGNASPYIL
+540 QHLGSASPWVL
-551 QASLAILTLLFSQVM
+551 QLSLAVLTLLFSQVM

-574 MVPVAISVAVATGG
+574 MVPIAISVAVATGG

-608 SGHPALMMVTG
+608 SGHPALMMIAG

-625 KDFLRVGIPLTLLV
+625 KDFLRVGLPLTALV
-639 LVVTLVVINL
+639 LIITLVVINL

>member
-1 MLARLYCGDIYRD
+1 MGL
-14 ATTPREAFTAHF
+14 
-26 QRPFSTAPAECQLV
+26 
-40 EMSLTPDMILVL
+40 SLTPEMVLVL
-52 GLVAFTMLMLVLE
+52 GLVGFTMIMLVLE
-65 WIRADMVALLVVVTI
+65 WIRADMVALLVVVVI
-80 GLTGLIPSERVFNGF
+80 GLTGLIPSDRVFNGF
-95 AGNAVIAIIAI
+95 AGNAVIAIMAI

-122 ARFVMKMARGMESRL
+122 ANFVMRMARGMESRL
-137 GLVIN
+137 GVVIN
-142 MVASLFSAIIPS
+142 LVASLFSAVIPS
-154 QALAALMIP
+154 QALAAIMIP

-220 TIPRFG
+220 TIPKFG
-226 LFSVTPVGLTLA
+226 LFSVTPIGLALALVG
-238 VIGVLY
+238 VGY

-255 HEDQRLKVTPGRTE
+255 HEDERLKVTPGRTE

-291 PLVGMSIGEVEQLH
+291 PLVGMSIGEAEQLH
-305 DAPLILAIKSGN
+305 EAPLILAIKSGN
-317 DARMAPPADH
+317 EARMAPPADH

-340 REQLNQFANNQ
+340 REQLSQFANNQ
-351 LCRLSTRM
+351 LCRLSPRM

-370 AGISEVVIPPSSR
+370 AGISEVVIPPVSR
-383 FIKQKIGELRL
+383 FIKQTIGDLRL

-404 VTRGEQ
+404 VNRGDQ
-410 IFRDDLRSVSLR
+410 VFRDDVRAVTLR
-422 AGDTLALHSNWRD
+422 AGDTVVLHSNWRD

-447 VTDIPKEEQR
+447 VTDIPKQEQR

-463 AVGFFVLAKCL
+463 AVGFFVMAKCL
-474 ALFTQLDLSVAMMTG
+474 ALFTNLDLSVAMMTG
-489 AIGML
+489 AVAML
-494 LTGVL
+494 LSGVL
-499 NMDEAYKAINWKTI
+499 NMDEAYRAINWKTI

-526 DSTGTAAWVAQVVL
+526 DSTGTAAWLAQQVL
-540 QHLGNASPYIL
+540 HYLGGASPYIL
-551 QASLAILTLLFSQVM
+551 QIVLGVLTLLFSQVM

-574 MVPVAISVAVATGG
+574 MVPIAISVAVATGG

-619 PGGYRG
+619 PGGYRS
-625 KDFLRVGIPLTLLV
+625 KDFLRVGLPLTALV
-639 LVVTLVVINL
+639 LTVTIVAINL
-649 MFR
+649 VFR

>member
-1 MLARLYCGDIYRD
+1 MGL
-14 ATTPREAFTAHF
+14 
-26 QRPFSTAPAECQLV
+26 
-40 EMSLTPDMILVL
+40 SLTPEMILVL
-52 GLVAFTMLMLVLE
+52 GLVGFTMLMLVLE
-65 WIRADMVALLVVVTI
+65 WIRADMVALLVVVAI
-80 GLTGLIPSERVFNGF
+80 GLTGLIPSDRVFNGF
-95 AGNAVIAIIAI
+95 AGNAVIAIMAI

-122 ARFVMKMARGMESRL
+122 ARFVMRMARGVESRL

-142 MVASLFSAIIPS
+142 LVASLFSAVIPS

-201 IVLNDLIASANAN
+201 IVLNDLIASANVN

-220 TIPRFG
+220 TIPKFG
-226 LFSVTPVGLTLA
+226 LFSVTPIGLALA
-238 VIGVLY
+238 LLGVAY

-255 HEDQRLKVTPGRTE
+255 HEDERLKVTPGRTE

-305 DAPLILAIKSGN
+305 GAPMILAIKSGN

-340 REQLNQFANNQ
+340 RDQLTQFANNQ

-365 FNPTR
+365 FNPSR
-370 AGISEVVIPPSSR
+370 AGISEVVIPPVSR
-383 FIKQKIGELRL
+383 FIKQTVGELRL

-404 VTRGEQ
+404 VTRGEHV
-410 IFRDDLRSVSLR
+410 FRDDVRGVTLR
-422 AGDTLALHSNWRD
+422 AGDTVVLHSNWRD

-463 AVGFFVLAKCL
+463 AVGFFVMAKCL
-474 ALFTQLDLSVAMMTG
+474 ALFTNLDLSVAMMTG

-499 NMDEAYKAINWKTI
+499 NMDEAYRAINWKTI

-526 DSTGTAAWVAQVVL
+526 DSTGTAAWVAQEVL
-540 QHLGNASPYIL
+540 QHLGGHSHWLL
-551 QASLAILTLLFSQVM
+551 QLVLAILTLLFSQVM

-574 MVPVAISVAVATGG
+574 MVPIAISVAVATGG

-619 PGGYRG
+619 PGGYRS

-639 LVVTLVVINL
+639 LVVTLVAINL
-649 MFR
+649 MFH

>member
-1 MLARLYCGDIYRD
+1 MGL
-14 ATTPREAFTAHF
+14 T
-26 QRPFSTAPAECQLV
+26 
-40 EMSLTPDMILVL
+40 LTPDMMLVL
-52 GLVAFTMLMLVLE
+52 GLVVFTMLMLVLE
-65 WIRADMVALLVVVTI
+65 WIRADMVALLVVVVI
-80 GLTGLIPSERVFNGF
+80 GLTGLIPADKVFNGF

-112 LDRAGVLNLT
+112 LDRAGVLSLT
-122 ARFVMKMARGMESRL
+122 ARFVMRMARGKESRL
-137 GLVIN
+137 GVVIN
-142 MVASLFSAIIPS
+142 SVASLFSAVIPS

-170 RTGVPLSRLLL
+170 RTGVPISRLLL

-201 IVLNDLIASANAN
+201 IMLNDLIASANNN
-214 LPPGAH
+214 LPPGAQ
-220 TIPRFG
+220 TIPKFG
-226 LFSVTPVGLTLA
+226 LFSVTPVGLALA
-238 VIGVLY
+238 ITGVL
-244 FYFFGRKLLPG
+244 FFWLFTRKVLPER
-255 HEDQRLKVTPGRTE
+255 EDARQKVTPGRTE
-269 SYFAETYGIGG
+269 SYFAETYGIVG

-291 PLVGMSIGEVEQLH
+291 PLVGMSIGEAEQLH
-305 DAPLILAIKSGN
+305 GAPLILAIKSGN

-351 LCRLSTRM
+351 LCRLLPRM

-370 AGISEVVIPPSSR
+370 AGISEAVIPPNSR
-383 FIKQKIGELRL
+383 FIKQTIGDLHL
-394 RKRFGISVLA
+394 RKRHGISVLA
-404 VTRGEQ
+404 VTRGEHVY
-410 IFRDDLRSVSLR
+410 RDDVRAVSLR
-422 AGDTLALHSNWRD
+422 AGDTMVLHSSWRE
-435 LSLAAEDKDLVV
+435 LAQTAEDRDLVV
-447 VTDIPKEEQR
+447 VTDIPREEQR
-457 PGKIWQ
+457 PNKIWQ
-463 AVGFFVLAKCL
+463 AVGFFFTAKCL
-474 ALFTQLDLSVAMMTG
+474 ALFTNLDLSIAMMTG

-494 LTGVL
+494 LSGVL

-526 DSTGTAAWVAQVVL
+526 DSTGTAAWLAQEVLVHMGGASPWVL
-540 QHLGNASPYIL
+540 Q
-551 QASLAILTLLFSQVM
+551 LALATLTLLFSQVM

-595 IVAVSSSNTFLLS
+595 IVAVSSSNTFLIS

-619 PGGYRG
+619 PGGYKS
-625 KDFLRVGIPLTLLV
+625 KDFLRAGIPLTFVV
-639 LVVTLVVINL
+639 LAITLVAINL
-649 MFR
+649 MFH

>member
-1 MLARLYCGDIYRD
+1 MGL
-14 ATTPREAFTAHF
+14 
-26 QRPFSTAPAECQLV
+26 
-40 EMSLTPDMILVL
+40 SLTPEMILVL
-52 GLVAFTMLMLVLE
+52 GLVGFTMLMLVLE
-65 WIRADMVALLVVVTI
+65 WIRADMVALLVVVAI
-80 GLTGLIPSERVFNGF
+80 GLTGLIPSDRVFNGF
-95 AGNAVIAIIAI
+95 AGNAVIAIMAI

-122 ARFVMKMARGMESRL
+122 ARFVMRMARGVESRL

-142 MVASLFSAIIPS
+142 MVASLFSAVIPS

-201 IVLNDLIASANAN
+201 IVLNDLIASANVN

-220 TIPRFG
+220 TIPKFG
-226 LFSVTPVGLTLA
+226 LFSVTPIGLALA
-238 VIGVLY
+238 LLGVAY

-255 HEDQRLKVTPGRTE
+255 HEDERLKVTPGRTE

-305 DAPLILAIKSGN
+305 GAPMILAIKSGN

-340 REQLNQFANNQ
+340 RDQLTQFANNQ

-365 FNPTR
+365 FNPSR
-370 AGISEVVIPPSSR
+370 AGISEVVIPPVSR
-383 FIKQKIGELRL
+383 FIKQTVGELRL

-404 VTRGEQ
+404 VTRGDQ
-410 IFRDDLRSVSLR
+410 VFRDDVRAVTLR
-422 AGDTLALHSNWRD
+422 AGDTVVLHSNWRD

-463 AVGFFVLAKCL
+463 AVGFFVMAKCL
-474 ALFTQLDLSVAMMTG
+474 ALFTNLDLSVAMMTG

-499 NMDEAYKAINWKTI
+499 NMDEAYRAINWKTI

-526 DSTGTAAWVAQVVL
+526 DSTGTAAWVAQEVL
-540 QHLGNASPYIL
+540 QHMGGHSHWLL
-551 QASLAILTLLFSQVM
+551 QLVLAILTLLFSQVM

-574 MVPVAISVAVATGG
+574 MVPIAISVAVATGG

-619 PGGYRG
+619 PGGYRS

-639 LVVTLVVINL
+639 LVVTLVAINL
-649 MFR
+649 MFH